1 MGIGSS
7 RVGGASM
14 RLSAN
19 KDSPFFD
26 REMALVTHVFVDGKF
41 NSLVVE
47 FDSDF
52 NWADVIARDA
62 AGRVIIEGDKAKIE
76 RLHGKITYRCH
87 GGPDADHMQ
96 AHRT

>member
-1 MGIGSS
+1 
-7 RVGGASM
+7 M

-41 NSLVVE
+41 HSLVVE
-47 FDSDF
+47 FDSE
-52 NWADVIARDA
+52 NGWADVIARDEK
-62 AGRVIIEGDKAKIE
+62 GRVIVEGDHAKIE

-87 GGPDADHMQ
+87 GEPDANHLQ
-96 AHRT
+96 AH